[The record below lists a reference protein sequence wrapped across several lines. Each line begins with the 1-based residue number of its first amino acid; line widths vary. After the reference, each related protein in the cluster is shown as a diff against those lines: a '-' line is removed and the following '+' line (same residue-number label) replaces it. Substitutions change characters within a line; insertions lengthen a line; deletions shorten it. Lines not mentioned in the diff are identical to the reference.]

1 MDDGKYE
8 RGYHE
13 FFCPICRATI
23 ARKLFYREYEKNS
36 VDYVKSESEKQELY
50 ECFIIEHFKD
60 IHGVDLTER
69 NNNDA

>member
-1 MDDGKYE
+1 MDDEKFE
-8 RGYHE
+8 IRCHK

-23 ARKLFYREYEKNS
+23 AREFFCREYEKNS
-36 VDYVKSESEKQELY
+36 LDYAKSESEKQELY

-60 IHGVDLTER
+60 IHGVDFQER